1 MTIKRSFLFLLAITA
16 LLATVPAPLS
26 ARKQSGGVFYQ
37 QMTPAQRAAFV
48 SQQARRIAHEMS
60 GNNYQFTPAFEA
72 AIQRSVDFYAERI
85 GNNRGDQSGK
95 ADARLMF
102 ERGAAIAP
110 TIRGIFKA
118 HNVSPLIGI
127 YIPAIESAY
136 VNIQSPN
143 SSGSVG
149 MFQFL
154 PKTGE
159 KFGLSANDLL
169 DVEKSANAAARY
181 IGLGIKK
188 FENDPMKEALAIL
201 AYNRGVSSVEQ
212 DLATFV
218 NAQNRACSICALTEQ
233 RDKLD
238 ANFQNENVYYVP
250 RFFAAAIIGE
260 NPEAFGLEIQS
271 LSSISR
277 LF

>member
-16 LLATVPAPLS
+16 LLATAPTLIS
-26 ARKQSGGVFYQ
+26 AKKQSGGVLYQ

-48 SQQARRIAHEMS
+48 SQQARRIAREMS
-60 GNNYQFTPAFEA
+60 GKNYQFTPAFEA
-72 AIQRSVDFYAERI
+72 AIQRSVDHYVERI
-85 GNNRGDQSGK
+85 GNNQPGK
-95 ADARLMF
+95 ADTRLMF
-102 ERGAAIAP
+102 ERGAALAP
-110 TIRGIFKA
+110 TLRGIFKA

-143 SSGSVG
+143 SAGSVG

-201 AYNRGVSSVEQ
+201 SYNRGASNVEQ
-212 DLATFV
+212 DLASFV

-260 NPEAFGLEIQS
+260 NPQAFGLEMQA
-271 LSSISR
+271 LSS
-277 LF
+277 L

>member
-1 MTIKRSFLFLLAITA
+1 MTIKRSFLFLIAITA
-16 LLATVPAPLS
+16 LLATAPTLIS
-26 ARKQSGGVFYQ
+26 AKKQPGGEIYQ

-48 SQQARRIAHEMS
+48 SRQARRLAREMS
-60 GNNYQFTPAFEA
+60 GNDYQFTPAFEA
-72 AIQRSVDFYAERI
+72 AIQRSVDYYAQRI
-85 GNNRGDQSGK
+85 GNNRGDQPGK
-95 ADARLMF
+95 GDARLMF
-102 ERGAAIAP
+102 ERGATLAP
-110 TIRGIFKA
+110 TLRGIFKA
-118 HNVSPLIGI
+118 HDVSPLIGI
-127 YIPAIESAY
+127 YIPAIESEY
-136 VNIQSPN
+136 VNIQSAN
-143 SSGSVG
+143 SAGAIG

-181 IGLGIKK
+181 IGSGIKK
-188 FENDPMKEALAIL
+188 FESDPMKEALAIL
-201 AYNRGVSSVEQ
+201 AYNRGASNVEQ

-260 NPEAFGLEIQS
+260 NPQAFGLETQS
-271 LSSISR
+271 LSTISR